1 MIIFFAMTI
10 GYILLSRTY
19 FAFSIEETFFS
30 SSFDVSTKF
39 TFTFSEACVIAA
51 CSLLNGF
58 PAVNTLFYSLSC
70 DSAIKH
76 FHIKLVFHA
85 ARYLWQK
92 LIRKLQIAKG
102 FVQQKHLYLFLHFY
116 INKKMV
122 YASKQEKII
131 MRYIHQTVS

>member
-19 FAFSIEETFFS
+19 FAFFHWRDFFS
-30 SSFDVSTKF
+30 LQALMCRQNLDLLLVKLM
-39 TFTFSEACVIAA
+39 
-51 CSLLNGF
+51 SLQRLRCWMVF
-58 PAVNTLFYSLSC
+58 PEMNTLFYSLSC
-70 DSAIKH
+70 DSALKH

-102 FVQQKHLYLFLHFY
+102 FVQEKHLYLFLNFY
-116 INKKMV
+116 INKKKWYMPV
-122 YASKQEKII
+122 NKKRLLWDISI
-131 MRYIHQTVS
+131 RL